1 VREGFERIKACCVYV
16 CSLGTF
22 LDATDISLKNA

>member
-1 VREGFERIKACCVYV
+1 MLTLLYV

-22 LDATDISLKNA
+22 T